1 MEVMML
7 KPGDTLDTLMPAAE
21 MEAAA
26 AKARARKDA
35 LIAKHP
41 ILLADEPPRIILL
54 AEAGAHRTHTWLA
67 GRLAHVDFALVS
79 AHQSRGALRQAVK
92 TGIRPGPDGVRM
104 NANQTDMA
112 KLGNVK
118 RHQELRQLLKRDGY
132 KTWMTV
138 AGEWRN
144 KQTGETTREMALFVP
159 NVDLVDGYADL
170 PFERQFKPHLQ
181 SSVFAARM
189 CQLADLFVQEAHI
202 VCADGKMGLVNSAK
216 GQVIKAFGKRRFGGQ
231 DAMKK
236 MLKDLKEGGHLQPR
250 SSGIRVR
257 FDEEMELVDAAAFP
271 RTVLNQGRIGVFGMM
286 AMSGSALADQ
296 IIEWT

>member
-1 MEVMML
+1 MML
-7 KPGDTLDTLMPAAE
+7 KPGDTLDTMMPAAE

-26 AKARARKDA
+26 AKARARENA
-35 LIAKHP
+35 LIAEHP

-54 AEAGAHRTHTWLA
+54 AEAGAHRTHTWLS
-67 GRLAHVDFALVS
+67 GKLAHVEFALVS
-79 AHQSRGALRQAVK
+79 AHRDLGTLRQALA
-92 TGIRPGPDGVRM
+92 TGIRPDTDDVPM
-104 NANQTDMA
+104 NAAQIRMA
-112 KLGNVK
+112 RLGNVR

-159 NVDLVDGYADL
+159 NADLVDGHADL

-189 CQLADLFVQEAHI
+189 RQLADLFVQEAHI
-202 VCADGKMGLVNSAK
+202 VRADGKMGLVNSAK

-286 AMSGSALADQ
+286 AISGSALADQ